1 MKRQNNSAQRQAENK
16 PREEVED
23 DASPPLW
30 HWICWWAFLLC
41 QQSYINELQKK
52 KKKKCDHQR
61 LATYSSPVPCGG
73 CLHPKRL
80 AVPWLHFFFL
90 FSLMEKNGKIIGQ
103 RWIKTPTELCEACC
117 TVYVMLY
124 GNIRVGGQH
133 VPPTRSTSSWRLEK
147 IRALLFDDPGMRL
160 NSQLRYKLDF

>member
-1 MKRQNNSAQRQAENK
+1 MKRQNNSAQTQAENK

-52 KKKKCDHQR
+52 KKKMW
-61 LATYSSPVPCGG
+61 SSETSHIQLPCAMWWMPSSKAP
-73 CLHPKRL
+73 CC
-80 AVPWLHFFFL
+80 AMIAFFFS
-90 FSLMEKNGKIIGQ
+90 FFPYGKKWKDNWAALDKDTHWAMWGLLHSI
-103 RWIKTPTELCEACC
+103 C
-117 TVYVMLY
+117 MLY